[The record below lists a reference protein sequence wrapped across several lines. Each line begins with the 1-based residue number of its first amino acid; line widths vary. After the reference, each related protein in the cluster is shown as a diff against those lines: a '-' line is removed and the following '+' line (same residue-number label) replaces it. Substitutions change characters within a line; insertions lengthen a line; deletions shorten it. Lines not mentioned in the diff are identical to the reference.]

1 MRERTPLSELVARL
15 VAAPPVPLSEG
26 YTGSLRPGAVVG
38 RFEILGELG
47 RGGFGIVY
55 EARDTVLGRLVAFK
69 AVRPCPRDEAPRR
82 AELLAREA
90 EAAARLDHPNIVT
103 VHDVGTSEAGPYIV
117 MERLH
122 GETLR
127 ERLDRGPLPREE
139 AARIAREVARGVA
152 HAHASGVV
160 HRDLKPGNV
169 FLRRDGGVKVLD
181 FGLARLLGGG
191 AAPSGGTPAYMAPEQ
206 AAGDDGDARSD
217 VFAMGVLLEELLGPG
232 RRAGELRKVAARAR
246 SVEPAARYR

>member
-1 MRERTPLSELVARL
+1 MPQRTPLSELVARL

-26 YTGSLRPGAVVG
+26 WTGALRPGAVVG
-38 RFEILGELG
+38 HFEILGELG

-55 EARDTVLGRLVAFK
+55 EARDRRLGRLVAFK
-69 AVRPCPRDEAPRR
+69 AVRPGPREEAPQR
-82 AELLAREA
+82 AEWLAREA

-103 VHDVGTSEAGPYIV
+103 VHDVGTGEAGPYIV

-127 ERLDRGPLPREE
+127 ERLDRGPVPSAE
-139 AARIAREVARGVA
+139 AHRIIREVARGVA
-152 HAHASGVV
+152 HAHACGVV

-181 FGLARLLGGG
+181 FGLARMLGGG
-191 AAPSGGTPAYMAPEQ
+191 AASGGRDPGLHGARSRRPVRPGTPAATST
-206 AAGDDGDARSD
+206 RS
-217 VFAMGVLLEELLGPG
+217 E
-232 RRAGELRKVAARAR
+232 
-246 SVEPAARYR
+246 